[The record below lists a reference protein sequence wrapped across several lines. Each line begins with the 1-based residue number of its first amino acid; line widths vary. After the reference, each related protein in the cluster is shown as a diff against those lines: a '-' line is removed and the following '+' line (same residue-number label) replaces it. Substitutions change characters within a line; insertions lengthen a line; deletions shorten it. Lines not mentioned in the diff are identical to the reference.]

1 MNEEIQSP
9 SKTPRLDS
17 NSEDHPV
24 FGKLLPLAKLK
35 DLEKLPTFLQVIN
48 AVRHV
53 KGQYSVGEIKN
64 QNVKRS
70 IYLNVSEVRTIV
82 LGVIQIPT
90 IFCCPESQKFREINC
105 FTKKTLFCI

>member
-64 QNVKRS
+64 SKVKRS
-70 IYLNVSEVRTIV
+70 IYVKVAEVS
-82 LGVIQIPT
+82 P
-90 IFCCPESQKFREINC
+90 
-105 FTKKTLFCI
+105 